1 MATQEINSTNWKQ
14 FCERFVDLHRGTLMT
29 VMKIEPNGQSQE
41 VVKDMPLAKAWMESG
56 GCNDRMFFDFEQEG
70 KREVIHE
77 IVEPI
82 HVKLRE
88 EAQGKKGLQIDAEN
102 GSTLVL
108 FSSGKFRELLDGIAA
123 G

>member
-29 VMKIEPNGQSQE
+29 VMKIEPSGQSQE
-41 VVKDMPLAKAWMESG
+41 VVKDMPVAKAWMESG
-56 GCNDRMFFDFEQEG
+56 GCKDRMFFDFEQEG

>member
-1 MATQEINSTNWKQ
+1 MPTQEISSTNWKQ

-29 VMKIEPNGQSQE
+29 LMKVEPSGQSQE
-41 VVKDMPLAKAWMESG
+41 LVRNMPLAKAWIENG
-56 GCNDRMFFDFEQEG
+56 GCNDRMYFNFEEAG
-70 KREVIHE
+70 RREIIHE

-88 EAQGKKGLQIDAEN
+88 EAQGKKGLQIDAES

-108 FSSGKFRELLDGIAA
+108 FSSGKMRELLEGIS
-123 G
+123 

>member
-1 MATQEINSTNWKQ
+1 MSTQEISSTNWKR

-29 VMKIEPNGQSQE
+29 VMKIEPSGSSHE
-41 VVKDMPLAKAWMESG
+41 VVRDMPLAKAWMESG
-56 GCNDRMFFDFEQEG
+56 NCNDRMFFDFEQQG

-88 EAQGKKGLQIDAEN
+88 EGQGRKGLQIDAED

-108 FSSGKFRELLDGIAA
+108 FSSGRIRELLEGIAT
-123 G
+123 